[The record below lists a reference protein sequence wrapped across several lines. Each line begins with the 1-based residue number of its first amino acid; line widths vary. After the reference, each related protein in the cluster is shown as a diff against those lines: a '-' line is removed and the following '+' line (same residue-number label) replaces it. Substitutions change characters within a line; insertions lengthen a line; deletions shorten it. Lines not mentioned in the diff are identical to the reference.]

1 MTLQAAIEA
10 QLPFLRAEAE
20 ARMTSTATIRRKTGT
35 GGQNETTGLEAGVW
49 TAVHTDIPF
58 RLGGADRGGA
68 GSRVVT
74 AGGVETVVAVRT
86 GHLPATTSNLQ
97 DGDLI
102 DITAGENAGVVLH
115 IVEATWQD
123 QATARRVPVYEVAR
137 PSEWA

>member
-1 MTLQAAIEA
+1 MTLQPAIDAE
-10 QLPFLRAEAE
+10 LPFLRVEAE
-20 ARMTSTATIRRKTGT
+20 GRMKSTVTIRRKTGQAA
-35 GGQNETTGLEAGVW
+35 QNETTGLEAPVW

-68 GSRVVT
+68 GSRIVT
-74 AGGVETVVAVRT
+74 SGGVETTVAVRV
-86 GHLPATTSNLQ
+86 GHLPASTADLQ

-102 DITAGENAGVVLH
+102 DITAGENVGVVLH